1 MSELE
6 VGSMS
11 VAPGEYGEGW
21 IDGIEL
27 TTTSSVD
34 IPVIGI
40 NGEGDGPT
48 LLLFSMQHGI
58 ELQNVGIVHSITREE
73 VSPADLNGQIIAIPV
88 ANPLAYMHATYRS
101 WIDNGDLGY
110 DSAEQPNGT
119 PSERL
124 TAAVWEEAWSQAD
137 LVLNM
142 HANTRQDA
150 LPYQGIRVTEDT
162 IAEQERMV
170 EALGLTTIRYEGVH
184 TGPGTVRMEGDVTPT
199 LAVKAARHGIPVVVT
214 EMIDSRW
221 ISEPSQSYGIEGT
234 LNLMREFDMLE
245 GDSVPGHELMS
256 DLGATIVRCEYT
268 GGSGLN
274 RSIGMIRANKGGVF
288 HPQHETGELIEEGDV
303 VAEVVDLHGN
313 TVEEVEMPQDGY
325 VWAYP
330 GSQAFEVS
338 GALQTIEEGG
348 WLAFGFVHE
357 DEYSPHVMDRDD

>member
-1 MSELE
+1 MSDLQ
-6 VGSMS
+6 VGDMH

-21 IDGIEL
+21 VEGVEL
-27 TTTSSVD
+27 TTTHSVD
-34 IPVIGI
+34 IPVMGV
-40 NGEGDGPT
+40 NGAGEGPT

-58 ELQNVGIVHSITREE
+58 EIQNVGIVHSVMRDE
-73 VSPADLNGQIIAIPV
+73 VSPADLNGQIIGVPV

-110 DSAEQPNGT
+110 DTAEAPGGT

-124 TAAVWEEAWSQAD
+124 TATVWDEIWSQAD
-137 LVLNM
+137 LIMNM
-142 HANTRQDA
+142 HANSRTDS
-150 LPYQGIRVTEDT
+150 LPYQAIRVAEDT
-162 IAEQERMV
+162 IEDQERMV
-170 EALGLTTIRYEGVH
+170 RALGLTTIRYEGVH
-184 TGPGTVRMEGDVTPT
+184 EGPGTVRMEGDVTPT
-199 LAVKAARHGIPVVVT
+199 LAVKAARAGIPVVVT
-214 EMIDSRW
+214 EMIESRW
-221 ISEPSQSYGIEGT
+221 ITEPSQTYGIEGT
-234 LNLMREFDMLE
+234 LNLLREYDMLPGGAE
-245 GDSVPGHELMS
+245 TGHELMD
-256 DLGATIVRCEYT
+256 DLGATIVPCEYT

-288 HPQHETGELIEEGDV
+288 YPQKDPGEPIQEGEV

-313 TVEEVEMPQDGY
+313 TVEEVGMPQDGY

-357 DEYSPHVMDRDD
+357 EEYSPTVMSDA